1 VGQGGHGVPVR
12 RFGKGENKGADGKSG
27 RRRAGGATRD
37 CAGKNPDRR
46 SWKATGQ
53 EHVAPPHMEWAR
65 QMGFVNH
72 FYFSLWTRTEA
83 GRFGRPSPTPV
94 AGVSG

>member
-1 VGQGGHGVPVR
+1 MR
-12 RFGKGENKGADGKSG
+12 RFGKGENKGADGKSE

-46 SWKATGQ
+46 SWKATGL

-72 FYFSLWTRTEA
+72 FYFSLWTRTGA